1 MKIAIPT
8 AEGKLNLHFG
18 HCRAFSIVEV
28 DDQSKKVVGSE
39 EIPAPKHE
47 PGVLPRFLGDIGVHV
62 IIAGGM
68 GMSAQNLFNAQGIE
82 VVIGA
87 PSKTPEELVTDYL
100 AGTLKSGVNV
110 CDH

>member
-8 AEGKLNLHFG
+8 AEGVLNMHFG
-18 HCRAFSIVEV
+18 HCKSFTLVEV
-28 DDQSKKVVGSE
+28 DPQTRKIIHTS
-39 EIPAPKHE
+39 EIPAPRHE
-47 PGVLPRFLGDIGVHV
+47 PGVLPRFLGELGVDV

-68 GMSAQNLFNAQGIE
+68 GMQAQNLFDGQGIT

-87 PSKTPEELVTDYL
+87 PSKTPMELVTEYL
-100 AGTLKSGVNV
+100 SGTLVSGDNV